1 MRTISKTLLLGSVL
15 AGCAAWSGCGDSA
28 SNDKPVMV
36 QPDVPPAESG
46 KDSMAAYL
54 KDHPKA
60 AKTAGKDAPK
70 K

>member
-1 MRTISKTLLLGSVL
+1 
-15 AGCAAWSGCGDSA
+15 
-28 SNDKPVMV
+28 MV